1 MYKVKIL
8 CIILLLFVAVQPLMA
23 MDNSSHLEDQFKEY
37 MNEIRMKVNKIDDP
51 VEKRAMLN
59 MTLQKIIR
67 ALDTVSTLES
77 LSEKDQKAIAVIR
90 SGFQDKYNELNGLN
104 GFEKVA
110 DTDLNSFADYMLQD
124 LEQARRMVSMSI
136 AAFIIIILLIILIL

>member
-1 MYKVKIL
+1 MCKVKIL

-23 MDNSSHLEDQFKEY
+23 MDNSSRLEDQFKEY
-37 MNEIRMKVNKIDDP
+37 MNEIRMKVKEIDDP

-59 MTLQKIIR
+59 MTLKKILK
-67 ALDTVSTLES
+67 ALDTVSALES
-77 LSEKDQKAIAVIR
+77 LSEKDKKAIASVR
-90 SGFQDKYNELNGLN
+90 SGFQDKYSELNGLN

-110 DTDLNSFADYMLQD
+110 DTDLNSFADYILQD

>member
-1 MYKVKIL
+1 MGKVKIL
-8 CIILLLFVAVQPLMA
+8 CIILLLFAAVQPLIA
-23 MDNSSHLEDQFKEY
+23 MDSSSRLEDQFKEY
-37 MNEIRMKVNKIDDP
+37 MNQIRMKVKEIDDP

-59 MTLQKIIR
+59 MTLQKILR

-77 LSEKDQKAIAVIR
+77 LSEKDRKAIAAVR
-90 SGFQDKYNELNGLN
+90 SGFQDQYNELNGLN

-110 DTDLNSFADYMLQD
+110 DTDLNSFADYMLQE
-124 LEQARRMVSMSI
+124 LEQARRMISMSV

>member
-23 MDNSSHLEDQFKEY
+23 MDNSSRLEDQFKEY